1 MNRYNF
7 KNEMREPLKLNN
19 HPVNQHA
26 KFLLT
31 QIDPKDD
38 PEEMYRLPN
47 LNYVPVWAAPDPRWQ
62 PYPKHVPR
70 NRHPTMYFLRLME
83 WVLEEQRLK
92 GIYLGNQQML
102 LGQVWELKEIRPLQA
117 WKWLNLGR
125 EHEAFQMT
133 KDPIQGAEVAVKI
146 LLKQL
151 VKEQQ
156 KIHGPNWEIG
166 RRRMTD
172 DDLIDWINEES

>member
-1 MNRYNF
+1 M
-7 KNEMREPLKLNN
+7 
-19 HPVNQHA
+19 
-26 KFLLT
+26 
-31 QIDPKDD
+31 
-38 PEEMYRLPN
+38 
-47 LNYVPVWAAPDPRWQ
+47 
-62 PYPKHVPR
+62 
-70 NRHPTMYFLRLME
+70 LME

-102 LGQVWELKEIRPLQA
+102 LGQVWELKEIPPLQA

-156 KIHGPNWEIG
+156 EIHGPNWEIG

-172 DDLIDWINEES
+172 DDLIDWINEDS